1 MIESPAVRRRN
12 RNCNPGF
19 RTYYQ
24 LGVEHSKKLDTYCTV
39 KELGELFG
47 MTHQN
52 AHAAS
57 LVALGKLVFRLRAT
71 LRPPS
76 SVLRQLEH

>member
-1 MIESPAVRRRN
+1 MIENPTVRRRN

-19 RTYYQ
+19 RTYYY
-24 LGVEHSKKLDTYCTV
+24 LGAEYSRKLDTYCTV

-57 LVALGKLVFRLRAT
+57 LVALGKLIFRLRSA
-71 LRPPS
+71 LRHPS
-76 SVLRQLEH
+76 SVLRKLEH